1 MDSGVAVPFS
11 FTLPGEDPSILNRC
25 LLLPCWKGLLALSEM
40 VLVKAFSG
48 HCETSRWFVVSS
60 SGQWCRGVTLCEQLV
75 AAQSRLYLGNLQLSS
90 PHPHIL
96 PTDGAT
102 LNWRAQT
109 VKQILLISLLSP
121 RLLRGAQLFIG
132 WSCHRL
138 LLGVRGW
145 DCVDTIW
152 IVDDLLPKMLMVTP
166 LWPLDN
172 NDPTSLQGT
181 MTVIDPEPE
190 LGGAGRR
197 RAESRNHFP
206 VPALTPASW
215 FMWPGYCFLWRLI
228 ESLWRED
235 TDTETRE
242 EGQSQEIIPST
253 RLSLALRLLLRC
265 HLCSCQAD
273 GSSAVAHFVCVF
285 V

>member
-1 MDSGVAVPFS
+1 MDSGVGVWHSASSWLRHNHGFIS
-11 FTLPGEDPSILNRC
+11 
-25 LLLPCWKGLLALSEM
+25 
-40 VLVKAFSG
+40 
-48 HCETSRWFVVSS
+48 VSCS
-60 SGQWCRGVTLCEQLV
+60 SAR
-75 AAQSRLYLGNLQLSS
+75 
-90 PHPHIL
+90 HIL
-96 PTDGAT
+96 TSCPQMGLHSTDAP
-102 LNWRAQT
+102 RT

-190 LGGAGRR
+190 LGGGGRR
-197 RAESRNHFP
+197 WAESRNHFP

-215 FMWPGYCFLWRLI
+215 FMWPGYCFLSRLI
-228 ESLWRED
+228 ESL
-235 TDTETRE
+235 
-242 EGQSQEIIPST
+242 
-253 RLSLALRLLLRC
+253 
-265 HLCSCQAD
+265 
-273 GSSAVAHFVCVF
+273 
-285 V
+285 